1 MPDILII
8 DDEAPI
14 RGIMRRTLEGSGYAV
29 REAPDGEAGLQAVRA
44 HTPDLVISDLIMPE
58 REGLETIQVLR
69 EEFPGVKIL
78 AVSGGGAVAN
88 EGYLMDAELLGAD
101 ASLAKPFSLTDLRDA
116 VARLLALV
124 DPVPPEAE

>member
-14 RGIMRRTLEGSGYAV
+14 REIMRRTLEGSGYAV
-29 REAPDGEAGLQAVRA
+29 REAADGEAGLEAVRQRA
-44 HTPDLVISDLIMPE
+44 PDLVISDLIMPE

-78 AVSGGGAVAN
+78 AVSGGGGVAH
-88 EGYLMDAELLGAD
+88 EGYLMDAELFGAD
-101 ASLAKPFSLTDLRDA
+101 ASLAKPFSLTDLCET
-116 VARLLALV
+116 VARLLAIAGS
-124 DPVPPEAE
+124 PPARK